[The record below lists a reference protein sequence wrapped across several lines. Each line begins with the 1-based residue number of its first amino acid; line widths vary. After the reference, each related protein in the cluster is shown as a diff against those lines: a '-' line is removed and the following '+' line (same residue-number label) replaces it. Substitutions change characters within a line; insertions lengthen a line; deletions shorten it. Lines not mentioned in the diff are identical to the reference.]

1 MTSYKFATAI
11 SEAQS
16 SDLRCHS
23 EERSD
28 VRIRFSFWQSKR
40 SRQYML
46 KDVGYG
52 FPRQCAHWLGMTYC
66 ITLRNTHSTET
77 VLSVLYVYF
86 SGCKSPTTKYLAFSY
101 S

>member
-1 MTSYKFATAI
+1 MTSHKFATAI
-11 SEAQS
+11 SVALS
-16 SDLRCHS
+16 SDILCHS

-52 FPRQCAHWLGMTYC
+52 FLHQSADWFRMTCKLGSWS
-66 ITLRNTHSTET
+66 H
-77 VLSVLYVYF
+77 
-86 SGCKSPTTKYLAFSY
+86 
-101 S
+101 